1 MTPRKASPLA
11 LTLFASLALGAVGAM
26 AAGCAREHLSNNYAQ
41 AYSAW
46 FSAQHVNRPPAN
58 PELAQRT
65 LDSLDAQEAATV
77 SKGYRTAI
85 HSDEG
90 NAGGGRLLMINPN
103 RAGGD
108 TAYIPPPSVPG
119 GM

>member
-11 LTLFASLALGAVGAM
+11 LTLFASLALGALAT
-26 AAGCAREHLSNNYAQ
+26 GCAREHLSTNYAQ

-77 SKGYRTAI
+77 SKGYRQAI

-103 RAGGD
+103 RVGGD